1 MIAKNPVFNEKIAEF
16 DNLFNDKKDAA
27 VSAKPSYVPSKR
39 KRDLLDSLSTSSSKD
54 SLVMS
59 QTILKMDESEKET
72 SAIFRKL
79 LKEPESELL
88 TSPLSGK
95 YYIRAHDKS
104 MLLVL
109 GNNQISIVNHVYGY
123 NVPLSHKSEKMLTET
138 FIEEVEKRRN
148 QMEDEYKNNV
158 QHSLKSIIKKLNEKQ
173 K

>member
-1 MIAKNPVFNEKIAEF
+1 MDNRIHTLKRITQKIGIKFYRIMNPLNCSKIE
-16 DNLFNDKKDAA
+16 
-27 VSAKPSYVPSKR
+27 
-39 KRDLLDSLSTSSSKD
+39 
-54 SLVMS
+54 
-59 QTILKMDESEKET
+59 ESERET
-72 SAIFRKL
+72 ASIFRKL
-79 LKEPESELL
+79 LKDPESELL

-95 YYIRAHDKS
+95 YYIRTRDKS

-109 GNNQISIVNHVYGY
+109 GHNQISIVNHVYGY
-123 NVPLSHKSEKMLTET
+123 NVPLSQKSERMLTET

>member
-1 MIAKNPVFNEKIAEF
+1 MWKYFFYPGSLYKFAQN
-16 DNLFNDKKDAA
+16 KKGTNQQI
-27 VSAKPSYVPSKR
+27 K
-39 KRDLLDSLSTSSSKD
+39 
-54 SLVMS
+54 
-59 QTILKMDESEKET
+59 KMDNRIHTLKRITQKIGIKFYRIMNPLNCSKIEESERET
-72 SAIFRKL
+72 ASIFRKL
-79 LKEPESELL
+79 LKDPESELL

-95 YYIRAHDKS
+95 YYIRTRDKS

-109 GNNQISIVNHVYGY
+109 GHNQISIVNHVYGY
-123 NVPLSHKSEKMLTET
+123 NVPLSQKSERMLTET

>member
-1 MIAKNPVFNEKIAEF
+1 MDKRIHTLKRITQKVGIKFSRMMNPLNNSKI
-16 DNLFNDKKDAA
+16 
-27 VSAKPSYVPSKR
+27 
-39 KRDLLDSLSTSSSKD
+39 
-54 SLVMS
+54 
-59 QTILKMDESEKET
+59 DESERET

-123 NVPLSHKSEKMLTET
+123 NVPLSQKSEKMLTET
-138 FIEEVEKRRN
+138 FIEEVEKRRT
-148 QMEDEYKNNV
+148 QMEEEYKNNV

>member
-1 MIAKNPVFNEKIAEF
+1 MRKIFFIRDHDIDLHKIKRVLTIKKEMDNRIHTLKRITQKVGIKFSRMMNPQYN
-16 DNLFNDKKDAA
+16 
-27 VSAKPSYVPSKR
+27 SKMDQSER
-39 KRDLLDSLSTSSSKD
+39 ETSS
-54 SLVMS
+54 
-59 QTILKMDESEKET
+59 
-72 SAIFRKL
+72 IFRKL

-109 GNNQISIVNHVYGY
+109 GHGQISIVNHVYGY
-123 NVPLSHKSEKMLTET
+123 NVPLSQKTEKMLTET

-158 QHSLKSIIKKLNEKQ
+158 QHSLQAIIKKLNEKEQ
-173 K
+173 

>member
-1 MIAKNPVFNEKIAEF
+1 MDNRIHTLKRITQKIGIKFSRLMNPLNY
-16 DNLFNDKKDAA
+16 
-27 VSAKPSYVPSKR
+27 S
-39 KRDLLDSLSTSSSKD
+39 
-54 SLVMS
+54 
-59 QTILKMDESEKET
+59 KMDESEKET

-123 NVPLSHKSEKMLTET
+123 NVPLSQKSEWRMSIKIM
-138 FIEEVEKRRN
+138 FNIV
-148 QMEDEYKNNV
+148 
-158 QHSLKSIIKKLNEKQ
+158 LKQS
-173 K
+173 